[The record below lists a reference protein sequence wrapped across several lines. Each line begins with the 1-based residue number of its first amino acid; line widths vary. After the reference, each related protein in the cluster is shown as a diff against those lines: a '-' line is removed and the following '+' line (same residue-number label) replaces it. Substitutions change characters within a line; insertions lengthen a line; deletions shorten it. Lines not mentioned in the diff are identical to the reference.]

1 MSTRNRIALL
11 QARSSKVAKLKIQ
24 VFRLKIG
31 KELSN
36 MREIEKSLKTKNG
49 KTVIRIVGDLVKM
62 CTDGIYLTKKTKKLG
77 NILVDQYMKTNI
89 QNRRKIKYYRKGHRR
104 S

>member
-62 CTDGIYLTKKTKKLG
+62 CTDGIYLTKKTEKVGKHFSGSVYEDLHPKPTKDK
-77 NILVDQYMKTNI
+77 ILQK
-89 QNRRKIKYYRKGHRR
+89 R
-104 S
+104 SQT

>member
-62 CTDGIYLTKKTKKLG
+62 CTDGIYLTKK
-77 NILVDQYMKTNI
+77 
-89 QNRRKIKYYRKGHRR
+89 RK
-104 S
+104 SWETF